1 MTTDTTTPDTTAPQL
16 ITTGATRPTASGN
29 QLVLRFSD
37 ASNLHADPARKPALG
52 DFAVRVAGTP
62 NAVTAVAVDGAAKTI
77 TLTLTTAVTVGQTA
91 TVAYT
96 DSTPS
101 DTSGIQDAIGNRLP
115 DFAATEVNTTPD
127 TTPPVL
133 ITVDAQAPKVNGNQL
148 VLTYTEANT
157 LDAAA
162 LTGNAGF
169 TVSSTADKAITVSSA
184 VVNGVDKTVTLTLSR
199 AVTHRETVKL
209 SYTKPTTGQGVQD
222 AAGNPA
228 ADFNSQAV
236 TNATPLPADTTPPV
250 FSSAAVNGNQL
261 VLTYTEASSLDA
273 AALTGNAGFA
283 VSGHGTDGTTP
294 IAYGVF
300 SAVVNAT
307 AKTVTLTLKAPV
319 LHGQRVTVSYTKPTT
334 GQGVQ
339 DTTGNEAA
347 NLIDQ
352 AVANNTSAEA
362 DTTPPVFRSAT
373 VNGNQL
379 VLTYTEAN
387 NLEGAARTG
396 SAGFAVNSAEGAAI
410 PVTGIVVNATAN
422 TVTLTL
428 GRAVTHTERLTVSYT
443 KPGGNDV
450 VQDAT
455 GNDAA
460 NLSNEAVSNDTP
472 IPETVPPELGD
483 VTVNGDQ
490 LELIYADENKLDAHH
505 TAPASAFALSS
516 SSDDVAIRV
525 RSVAVTGKTVTLTLS
540 RAVASDEV
548 LTLSYTKPAGDNV
561 IQDAASNDAPSFGK
575 QDVENLT
582 PEPTPALAPTP
593 KPDPSAAK
601 PNPVALNADS
611 DGVSD
616 TQERQAIGPRG
627 SARGDGNDDGIAD
640 SAQAAVASFSA
651 KISGSPGTSVTLV
664 ADSQGGKV
672 TSGSH
677 ARITSL
683 EQKTAPAETPQAL
696 ETPIALTSFQATLET
711 TGSTETF
718 SLYVDPKIGA
728 NGYWLQDHGGTTWVN
743 LASSP
748 YGGKMVNEGG
758 RLRLDFSITD
768 GGPFDADGE
777 ANGSITASGAAA
789 QMPLSIVGQ
798 APNGAQDGFWF

>member
-37 ASNLHADPARKPALG
+37 ASNLHADPARKPAPG
-52 DFAVRVAGTP
+52 DFAVLVAGTP

-96 DSTPS
+96 DGTPS

-127 TTPPVL
+127 TTPPL
-133 ITVDAQAPKVNGNQL
+133 LSSATVNGNQL
-148 VLTYTEANT
+148 VLTYTEAT
-157 LDAAA
+157 
-162 LTGNAGF
+162 
-169 TVSSTADKAITVSSA
+169 
-184 VVNGVDKTVTLTLSR
+184 
-199 AVTHRETVKL
+199 
-209 SYTKPTTGQGVQD
+209 
-222 AAGNPA
+222 
-228 ADFNSQAV
+228 
-236 TNATPLPADTTPPV
+236 
-250 FSSAAVNGNQL
+250 
-261 VLTYTEASSLDA
+261 SLDA

-283 VSGHGTDGTTP
+283 VSGHGADGTAP

-334 GQGVQ
+334 GPGVQ
-339 DTTGNEAA
+339 DATGNEAA

-593 KPDPSAAK
+593 KPDPAQPNQTPSHSMRTATACPTHRKGRPSAPGAPPAATATTTALRTARRPQSPPSAPRSAAV
-601 PNPVALNADS
+601 PA
-611 DGVSD
+611 
-616 TQERQAIGPRG
+616 PR
-627 SARGDGNDDGIAD
+627 
-640 SAQAAVASFSA
+640 
-651 KISGSPGTSVTLV
+651 
-664 ADSQGGKV
+664 
-672 TSGSH
+672 
-677 ARITSL
+677 
-683 EQKTAPAETPQAL
+683 
-696 ETPIALTSFQATLET
+696 
-711 TGSTETF
+711 
-718 SLYVDPKIGA
+718 
-728 NGYWLQDHGGTTWVN
+728 
-743 LASSP
+743 
-748 YGGKMVNEGG
+748 
-758 RLRLDFSITD
+758 
-768 GGPFDADGE
+768 
-777 ANGSITASGAAA
+777 
-789 QMPLSIVGQ
+789 
-798 APNGAQDGFWF
+798 

>member
-37 ASNLHADPARKPALG
+37 ASNLHADPARKPAAG
-52 DFAVRVAGTP
+52 DFAVRVAGAA

-96 DSTPS
+96 DSTPD
-101 DTSGIQDAIGNRLP
+101 DTSAIQDAQGNRLTG
-115 DFAATEVNTTPD
+115 FAATEINTTPD
-127 TTPPVL
+127 TTPPL
-133 ITVDAQAPKVNGNQL
+133 L
-148 VLTYTEANT
+148 
-157 LDAAA
+157 
-162 LTGNAGF
+162 
-169 TVSSTADKAITVSSA
+169 
-184 VVNGVDKTVTLTLSR
+184 
-199 AVTHRETVKL
+199 
-209 SYTKPTTGQGVQD
+209 
-222 AAGNPA
+222 
-228 ADFNSQAV
+228 
-236 TNATPLPADTTPPV
+236 
-250 FSSAAVNGNQL
+250 SSAAVNGNQL

-283 VSGHGTDGTTP
+283 VSGHGADGTAP

-319 LHGQRVTVSYTKPTT
+319 LHGQKVTVSYTKPTT
-334 GQGVQ
+334 GPGVQ

-428 GRAVTHTERLTVSYT
+428 GRAVTHAERLTVSYT

-472 IPETVPPELGD
+472 IPETTPPELGD

-490 LELIYADENKLDAHH
+490 LELIYTDENKLDAHH

-582 PEPTPALAPTP
+582 PEPTPVSAPTP

-616 TQERQAIGPRG
+616 TQERQAIGPWG

-718 SLYVDPKIGA
+718 SLYVDPKIGT

-798 APNGAQDGFWF
+798 APNGAQDGFWL